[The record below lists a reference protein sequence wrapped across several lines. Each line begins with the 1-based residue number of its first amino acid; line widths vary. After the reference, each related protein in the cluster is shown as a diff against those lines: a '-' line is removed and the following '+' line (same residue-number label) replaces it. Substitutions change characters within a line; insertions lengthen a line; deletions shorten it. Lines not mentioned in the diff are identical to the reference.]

1 MKVCIVH
8 STLQFK
14 CSLLVGMEKLQKSMT
29 LYVKSISRKEAE
41 DREKMLPIEFLG
53 QTMISH
59 GQDFQADSEF
69 GNCLVGGCNRKI
81 QLHSGSHSYRHG
93 TRKRV
98 AGPQTRELCCQR
110 NLMLVGISRKIARAN
125 EGVPGNIDYH

>member
-1 MKVCIVH
+1 
-8 STLQFK
+8 
-14 CSLLVGMEKLQKSMT
+14 MEKLQKSMT

-69 GNCLVGGCNRKI
+69 GNCLVGGYNRKF
-81 QLHSGSHSYRHG
+81 QLHSGSQSYRHG
-93 TRKRV
+93 TRK
-98 AGPQTRELCCQR
+98 
-110 NLMLVGISRKIARAN
+110 
-125 EGVPGNIDYH
+125 